1 MDNKN
6 VKAEQDIETK
16 GEPTPNSPAPA
27 EAPIA
32 PLERH
37 YYEVEL
43 HKLKEKLNRLEETN
57 RHLREKISEA
67 EKEKETYRDLYENA
81 PVGYHLLAPDG
92 TILQLNKAA
101 LEMLGYR
108 SEELIGKSYK
118 DSILA
123 DSSKE
128 LFSTHYEKL
137 RGSGKLSTLEINLL
151 AKNGLEIPVLL
162 SANATYDNEQ
172 KIVRYRA
179 AVRNIA
185 KRKELESELLRIKR
199 YRILGAMCK
208 NIAHNFNNLLTCVM
222 GNIQIMHMTGAFDTQ
237 QKRRLDMINAA
248 AKKMARLV
256 TEIQSFV
263 ARADDH
269 GEPEPQYIDINE
281 ALKQAIELTR
291 PKWRDEM
298 TKKNVKIDIEF
309 EPVDI
314 PRLKGNL
321 FEYRTAFSNIL
332 TNAIEAIEAR
342 IQRRGKKKQ
351 NNHKITITETV
362 VKKDAESRES
372 VEIVFKDTGVGMVKK
387 VQEAAIDPLYS
398 TKGLV
403 GVGMGLSVAYS
414 TVNKAGGTLSLES
427 TPLKGTEVHILL
439 PISSPPSVKKGVTR
453 PRTRPST
460 MQKSVLLVEDDD
472 SVRFVLETMLQKLNC
487 DVSAVSSGKEALD
500 LFDKKTF
507 NVVLADW
514 SMPTMNGIEL
524 ARRLR
529 EVKADL
535 PIVIITGWTDEES
548 LGELKKQ
555 GIERIIK
562 KPFVMEK
569 IKDLISDMFA

>member
-1 MDNKN
+1 MDNNN

-16 GEPTPNSPAPA
+16 GASALNSPATA
-27 EAPIA
+27 ETSISS
-32 PLERH
+32 LERH
-37 YYEVEL
+37 YYEVGL
-43 HKLKEKLNRLEETN
+43 HNLTEKLNRLEEIN
-57 RHLREKISEA
+57 CHLTEKLSEA

-92 TILQLNKAA
+92 TILELNTAA
-101 LEMLGYR
+101 VEMLGYR
-108 SEELIGKSYK
+108 SEELIGKLYK

-128 LFSTHYEKL
+128 LFSTHYEQL
-137 RGSGKLSTLEINLL
+137 RSSGKLSNLELNLL
-151 AKNGLEIPVLL
+151 AKNGREIPVLL
-162 SANATYDNEQ
+162 SANAMYDNEQ

-185 KRKELESELLRIKR
+185 KRKELESELLRVER

-208 NIAHNFNNLLTCVM
+208 NIAHNFNNLLTSIM
-222 GNIQIMHMTGAFDTQ
+222 GNIQIAHMNGTVEKQ
-237 QKRRLDMINAA
+237 HMKRLDLINAA

-263 ARADDH
+263 ARADDY
-269 GEPEPQYIDINE
+269 GEPKPQYVGINE
-281 ALKQAIELTR
+281 ALEQAIELTR

-309 EPVDI
+309 ESVDI
-314 PRLKGNL
+314 PSLRGNL

-342 IQRRGKKKQ
+342 TQWRGKEKQ
-351 NNHKITITETV
+351 NNHKITVTETM
-362 VKKDAESRES
+362 VKKDAESRDS
-372 VEIVFKDTGVGMVKK
+372 VEIVFKDTGIGMSKK
-387 VQEAAIDPLYS
+387 VLEAAIDPLYS

-403 GVGMGLSVAYS
+403 GVGMGLSAAYS
-414 TVNKAGGTLSLES
+414 TVNKAGGTLSLKS
-427 TPLKGTEVHILL
+427 TPWKGTEVRIHL
-439 PISSPPSVKKGVTR
+439 PISSPPRLKKVVSK
-453 PRTRPST
+453 PQPSD
-460 MQKSVLLVEDDD
+460 MHKSVLLVDDDD
-472 SVRFVLETMLQKLNC
+472 SVRFVLKTMLQKLNC

-507 NVVLADW
+507 NLVLADW
-514 SMPTMNGIEL
+514 SMPKMNGTEL

-529 EVKADL
+529 EAKADL
-535 PIVIITGWTDEES
+535 PIAIITGWTDEES

-562 KPFVMEK
+562 KPFVME
-569 IKDLISDMFA
+569 DVRNLISDI